1 MAHQDPSKI
10 RNVAVLGHRG
20 TGKTSLVEALL
31 HAAGAT
37 NRMGTIADGT
47 DCDDGATGTFPGA
60 VETCDGADEDCDD
73 SIDEDFDVVQGC
85 ALKAPPFDQEFLAT
99 GNVT

>member
-31 HAAGAT
+31 FAAGAT
-37 NRMGTIADGT
+37 NRLGSVADGT
-47 DCDDGATGTFPGA
+47 T
-60 VETCDGADEDCDD
+60 VADH
-73 SIDEDFDVVQGC
+73 DEEENAAG
-85 ALKAPPFDQEFLAT
+85 
-99 GNVT
+99 